1 MAVLI
6 VTALFHYLRVFEA
19 SLSCPERDGHTGV
32 VLRGGWGSGSTCR
45 YEFVSGT
52 NDSYSVD
59 SKPLNW
65 IVPWWSTAVSLLVI
79 LTLGALL
86 FIIVRSLWRWSQP
99 SKDHVDHRTD
109 AGDENARTAAR
120 R

>member
-1 MAVLI
+1 VLLL

-45 YEFVSGT
+45 YEFTSVT

-65 IVPWWSTAVSLLVI
+65 IDPWWSAALSLLVI
-79 LTLGALL
+79 VALGALL
-86 FIIVRSLWRWSQP
+86 FTLMRFLWRWSQP
-99 SKDHVDHRTD
+99 NEDNVDHRTD
-109 AGDENARTAAR
+109 AGDANARTAAR